1 MPMRVDTSR
10 RACKPRASASPPPPP
25 ALRLGHVAAS
35 LALSLSLLSS
45 PVLGAPALDTAVTGG
60 ERAYR
65 PLSKQE
71 SNAKR
76 GLFTADSFQAALEVA
91 DYARDVETVA
101 RPLET
106 APGCGRCQPNRLRL
120 ERAWQTTAHE
130 ALYLDQQKWA
140 QQLKRTL
147 VEAGGVIRDEAQ
159 LQASLASLLSAVGDE
174 YSAYLPPPA
183 WERALRRPTGPAQ
196 QKYDAALATGVGLQ
210 LEKEGGGGWRVAAPG
225 ADGPAEA
232 AGVRRGDT
240 LLAVDGVSV
249 TGRSEEEVEASLRG
263 PEGSTVTLLLQPRRG
278 SAAQPRSLACSR
290 GSSGRCCVEDGAG
303 LRKKDWGW
311 ARGALSRVAGQQV
324 QTAMTDA
331 YHPQELSFELL
342 QRHGAAGV
350 SPPRRRHQGQV
361 GRAASRAA
369 ARGQLGARDGRTP
382 EVGEKNLH

>member
-1 MPMRVDTSR
+1 M
-10 RACKPRASASPPPPP
+10 
-25 ALRLGHVAAS
+25 
-35 LALSLSLLSS
+35 
-45 PVLGAPALDTAVTGG
+45 DTAVTGG

-65 PLSKQE
+65 PLTRSE

-91 DYARDVETVA
+91 DYARYVETVV

-120 ERAWQTTAHE
+120 ERAWQTTANE

-159 LQASLASLLSAVGDE
+159 LQAALASLLSAVGDE
-174 YSAYLPPPA
+174 YSAYLSPPA

-196 QKYDAALATGVGLQ
+196 QRYDAALATGVGLQ
-210 LEKEGGGGWRVAAPG
+210 LERGGAAGEWRVAAPG

-232 AGVRRGDT
+232 AGVRRGDA

-278 SAAQPRSLACSR
+278 SAAQPRSLALERRLLLRPPASVR
-290 GSSGRCCVEDGAG
+290 LVELPGGHLVMAIRIR
-303 LRKKDWGW
+303 LFTSESTR
-311 ARGALSRVAGQQV
+311 LV
-324 QTAMTDA
+324 
-331 YHPQELSFELL
+331 
-342 QRHGAAGV
+342 
-350 SPPRRRHQGQV
+350 
-361 GRAASRAA
+361 AASLRAGEA
-369 ARGQLGARDGRTP
+369 LGVDGYTFDLRNCPGGVLEEAITSAELMLPCGRVIAQTRRGGAEIRERRWIDTQ
-382 EVGEKNLH
+382 